1 MQCHAE
7 TTAQLP
13 GRHIASAGGIVG
25 GSALLTA
32 FAMNESKRTRS
43 SSLSSSLSGELAPC
57 EPDEYFE
64 GPEFDP
70 AQRHVT
76 VAMGDLALPVSEGGR
91 IIFVGDV
98 HGCFDELQ
106 ELLETAQRDPA
117 RDTRSCCWV
126 TWSERAQKALRWCGG
141 RARTALWPCEATTT
155 MLCWRCPC
163 AAGNTRRREATAG
176 RRGCRSTIWRH
187 RLSRCRFPSR

>member
-13 GRHIASAGGIVG
+13 GRHIASAGGIAG
-25 GSALLTA
+25 GSTLLLLWALLLTA
-32 FAMNESKRTRS
+32 FAMNESKRTWS
-43 SSLSSSLSGELAPC
+43 SPLSSSLSGELAPC

-76 VAMGDLALPVSEGGR
+76 VAMGDLALPVTEGGR

-106 ELLETAQRDPA
+106 ELLEIAQRDPA
-117 RDTRSCCWV
+117 RDTVVLLGDMVRKGPKSVEVVRWAR
-126 TWSERAQKALRWCGG
+126 ENGALAVRGNHDD
-141 RARTALWPCEATTT
+141 AALA
-155 MLCWRCPC
+155 MSL
-163 AAGNTRRREATAG
+163 
-176 RRGCRSTIWRH
+176 RRGKYSEARGDGWAKG
-187 RLSRCRFPSR
+187 LSDDDLAPPP